1 MTISDRIAQR
11 AECRLEWTV
20 LLVGFAIFGLLW
32 ILNIPLRETYLPDSD
47 DISQYAD
54 SLLVAPSAHW
64 QDWFT
69 RGYSHSFDLYPDW
82 PAHNTEYAKTAWMR
96 PAFQFVIYLA
106 HFVLG
111 RDWASYQ
118 LINCFAVA
126 GMGAVAFQIAQKVLE
141 LRTGP
146 SLVAAMLVVLSPPL
160 WVSEF
165 AGVAFAIE
173 PLATVLVAG
182 VFLAVLAR
190 RDFLCLALLLLAI
203 LTKEN
208 TLWAPFAAATTIM
221 LRPKPGESVRRRVF
235 AAAAMLLPA
244 VVWLGLRFAFF
255 GGIGG
260 TYATAGYTP
269 LAHFLEL
276 TLFKLTHLHYLLAL
290 KPPMGDPQGAAF
302 LILDRATALLT
313 YVLLSLW
320 ALRVL
325 PEAVSHVRSI
335 THELSWPTVDAVSI
349 VNLWAAAALAFHFAL
364 PLGQDRYAT
373 SVVVFLWPA
382 LVAEVERRGKAVIW
396 LCLVV
401 LCAGSLTRSYRL
413 FQWIEGP
420 PRSNSVRSVNAV
432 LNQVPTGTRQIYVLS
447 AGGLQEANPE
457 SVRLILGVPAA
468 IIRVAEIAWECRN
481 ASDLVAFDHTAANG
495 VVSMNVTLPACANFY
510 FATDRFNNGLA
521 NGRLYRNDAMNY
533 ELPDADPPKGPSPYF
548 FLGRKITVH
557 VRPNGPARFIIEHGG
572 PNGVAWFDTP

>member
-1 MTISDRIAQR
+1 MTISGQTAKR
-11 AECRLEWTV
+11 AECHLEWSA
-20 LLVGFAIFGLLW
+20 LLVGFAVFGLLW
-32 ILNIPLRETYLPDSD
+32 ILHIPLREIYLPDKD

-54 SLLVAPSAHW
+54 SLLVAPGAHW

-82 PAHNTEYAKTAWMR
+82 PAHNTEYARTAWMR

-111 RDWASYQ
+111 RDWPSYQ

-126 GMGAVAFQIAQKVLE
+126 GMGAIAFQIAQKVLG

-160 WVSEF
+160 WVSEV

-182 VFLAVLAR
+182 VFLAVLSR
-190 RDFLCLALLLLAI
+190 RDFLCLVLLVLAI

-208 TLWAPFAAATTIM
+208 TLWASFAAATTIM

-235 AAAAMLLPA
+235 AAAAMLLPPA
-244 VVWLGLRFAFF
+244 LWLGLRIAFF

-260 TYATAGYTP
+260 TYATEGYTP
-269 LAHFLEL
+269 LAHFLGL
-276 TLFKLTHLHYLLAL
+276 TLFKLTHMHYLLAL

-335 THELSWPTVDAVSI
+335 THEFSWPTVDVVSL
-349 VNLWAAAALAFHFAL
+349 VNLWAAGALAFHFAL

-382 LVAEVERRGKAVIW
+382 LVAEVERRGKAIIW

-401 LCAGSLTRSYRL
+401 LCAGSVTRSYRL

-420 PRSNSVRSVNAV
+420 ISLSNSVRSVNAL
-432 LNQVPTGTRQIYVLS
+432 LNQVPSGTRQIYVLS
-447 AGGLQEANPE
+447 AGGLQGANPE
-457 SVRLILGVPAA
+457 SVRLILGVPAE
-468 IIRVAEIAWECRN
+468 IIRVAEIAWKCRG
-481 ASDLVAFDHTAANG
+481 ASDLVAFDHTTANG
-495 VVSMNVTLPACANFY
+495 VVSMSVTLPACANFY
-510 FATDRFNNGLA
+510 FATDRFNKGLV
-521 NGRLYRNDAMNY
+521 NGRLYRNDTIDY
-533 ELPDADPPKGPSPYF
+533 ELPDAMATAPWAD
-548 FLGRKITVH
+548 LGRKITVH
-557 VRPNGPARFIIEHGG
+557 VRPNGPARFIIEYGA
-572 PNGVAWFDTP
+572 PNGVTWFDTP